1 MSISLSSATQNR
13 LIAWLVSLLLLAS
26 LSLQVA
32 HATHI
37 RAGDIQSNVDPAN
50 PNHLFFKLT
59 MYVNPPS
66 NGGSFDQ
73 TSVTIFYGDNT
84 RQDNIPRRDVIP
96 VPGRPD
102 VNINTFYFD
111 HVFPG
116 SNPNGYLVS
125 FIGENRVGNVLNI
138 NNGNSV
144 GQTFYISSR
153 IFIDPALGNNHSP
166 VLTAPAVDG
175 GSIGKVYRHDPAI
188 FDADGDSVAVTKLA
202 SYQVAGGV
210 PPTGTIFT
218 PTICTGYVFPDANI
232 NGTAPTQVTYPG
244 VPTKTLLPA
253 YYQQNIRGLVE
264 WNAPA
269 VAGYYNVAMQ
279 VEEWR
284 RYPKNTGVK
293 PRRIGIVIRDMQILI
308 GNSANLPPQLTV
320 PADLCVQAGQPV
332 TLTVSAVDGPSQTG
346 APATAVSL
354 QAYSGVLPPATFTTT
369 ASGTSATGTFRWTP
383 DCSNI
388 ALLPTIVVFKA
399 QDSPPTSSSNPPLVD
414 VYPVNITVVG
424 PPPKNLRA
432 TIVPFSTTANLTWDS
447 YSCTNASQLLIFRR
461 EGCYAYNP
469 GNCDTG
475 LPAGSGYVQVGAV
488 SSTATTFSD
497 QIPSRGVSYSYRV
510 YAVFPLPAGGNSI
523 VSNEACI
530 QLGGRSSLLTN
541 VDVLTTDATNGQISV
556 KWTKPRTD
564 NGASFTP
571 DYGYRLSR
579 AEGSSTTFTQIL
591 ERRNSLDD
599 TTFVDT
605 NRNTAGLQY
614 TYRLV
619 FFRTIT
625 SNGTSVESPDP
636 AVMASSVRASLVP
649 NGNANSI
656 TVNWAYQVPWDNSK
670 LPTQIYR
677 RQGLTG
683 TYAPIA
689 TATPGAASGTYVDAD
704 ASLQRNQ
711 TYYYYVRTAG
721 QYATPTNSA
730 GGIIF
735 NNLLN
740 RSQEVSAILR
750 PTPCTPV
757 LSLRPINCD
766 SLAGAG
772 KYFPEN
778 QTYQNLLSWT
788 VGNTPTGCL
797 ANATKYFIY
806 RAETQAG
813 PFVLIDSTTQTSY
826 LNRQLTR
833 STYCYQVQAVSATRE
848 LSDRSNIACQNEC
861 VFFLLPNIFTPNG
874 DGQNDVFRPKTSSP
888 IAHTHIRI
896 FNRWGREVYESSLN
910 PYIEWKGDGT
920 VGENNSGGPLAD
932 GIYYYLAEVQFADAA
947 QTQRVFKGWVE
958 LIR

>member
-1 MSISLSSATQNR
+1 MSISLSFANSRR
-13 LIAWLVSLLLLAS
+13 LSAWLLGVVLLLAA
-26 LSLQVA
+26 LSPQVA
-32 HATHI
+32 RATHI

-50 PNHLFFKLT
+50 PNHIFFKLT
-59 MYVNPPS
+59 MYVDPTQFN
-66 NGGSFDQ
+66 Q

-84 RQDNIPRRDVIP
+84 RQDNIPRRDNTP

-102 VNINTFYFD
+102 VNLNTFYFD
-111 HVFPG
+111 HVYGG
-116 SNPNGYLVS
+116 SNPNGYVVS
-125 FIGENRVGNVLNI
+125 FIGENRVANVQNI
-138 NNGNSV
+138 NGGNSV
-144 GQTFYISSR
+144 GQTFYIYSR
-153 IFIDPALGNNHSP
+153 IFIDPSLGNNHSP

-175 GSIGKVYRHDPAI
+175 GTIGQIYKHDPAV
-188 FDADGDSVAVTKLA
+188 FDADGDSIAVTKLE
-202 SYQVAGGV
+202 SYQVAGGM
-210 PPTGTIFT
+210 PPTGTVFT
-218 PTICTGYVFPDANI
+218 PTVCTNYVFPDARI
-232 NGTAPTQVTYPG
+232 GGVTPTQSGST
-244 VPTKTLLPA
+244 TLPA
-253 YYQQNIRGLVE
+253 FYQQSLRGLVT

-269 VAGYYNVAMQ
+269 VAGYYNVAMK

-284 RYPKNTGVK
+284 RYPKNLRI
-293 PRRIGIVIRDMQILI
+293 PNRLIGIVIRDMQILI
-308 GNSANLPPQLTV
+308 GSSLNLPPQLTV

-332 TLTVSAVDGPSQTG
+332 TLTVSAIDGQQLPNS
-346 APATAVSL
+346 PATVVTL
-354 QAYSGVLPPATFTTT
+354 QAYSGIIPPATFTTT
-369 ASGTSATGTFRWTP
+369 TSGLTTTGTFRWTP

-388 ALLPTIVVFKA
+388 AALPTIVVFKA
-399 QDSPPTSSSNPPLVD
+399 QDSPPSSSSNPPLVD
-414 VYPVNITVVG
+414 VRPVNITVVG
-424 PPPKNLRA
+424 PSPKNLRVTVAPTTTIA
-432 TIVPFSTTANLTWDS
+432 TLNWDT
-447 YSCTNASQLLIFRR
+447 YACTNASQLLIFRR

-488 SSTATTFSD
+488 SPTTTTYSE
-497 QIPSRGVSYSYRV
+497 QLPSRGVSYSYRI
-510 YAVFPLPAGGNSI
+510 YAVFPLPAGGTSI

-530 QLGGRSSLLTN
+530 QLSGRSSLLTN
-541 VDVLTTDATNGQISV
+541 VDVLSTSTTTGQISV
-556 KWTKPRTD
+556 KWTQPRTD
-564 NGASFTP
+564 NGADFTP
-571 DYGYRLSR
+571 EYGYRLSR
-579 AEGSSTTFTQIL
+579 AEGNSTNFQQIL
-591 ERRNSLDD
+591 ERKNSLKD
-599 TTFVDT
+599 TAFVDT
-605 NRNTAGLQY
+605 GLNTTNIQY

-619 FFRTIT
+619 FYRTVT
-625 SNGTSVESPDP
+625 SNGTSAESPDP
-636 AVMASSVRASLVP
+636 AVTASSVRTSLVA

-689 TATPGAASGTYVDAD
+689 TTTPGATSGTYVDTD
-704 ASLQRNQ
+704 RTLQRNQ
-711 TYYYYVRTAG
+711 TYYYYVRTTG
-721 QYATPTNSA
+721 RYATPINSK

-735 NNLLN
+735 DNLLN
-740 RSQEVSAILR
+740 RSQETFAILR

-757 LSLRPINCD
+757 LSLRPVNCD

-778 QTYQNLLSWT
+778 QTYQNLLTWT
-788 VGNTPTGCL
+788 VGNTPSGCQDSVR
-797 ANATKYFIY
+797 YYRIY
-806 RAETQAG
+806 RADTQAG
-813 PFVLIDSTTQTSY
+813 PFVLLDSTAQTSY

-833 STYCYQVQAVSATRE
+833 STYCYQVQAVSYTGERSE
-848 LSDRSNIACQNEC
+848 RSNIACQSDC

-888 IAHTHIRI
+888 ITRTHIKI

-920 VGENNSGGPLAD
+920 VGENSTGGPLAD